1 MNNDEIKETYQK
13 AFFDLLE
20 ERVSDKEPAY
30 DWIVKLY
37 LEIKMKLLKITS
49 KNSKLAM
56 EINNTMDL
64 QLFEQMI
71 RNNAFDGNDFYN
83 LINFVFDMCLKL
95 QSPQRD
101 EDTNNR
107 RNEVLDIMK
116 NGGTYAQI
124 MVKFIKNAN
133 ICIDFIYEDIIN
145 LSREFKLAE
154 NLDKGKN

>member
-107 RNEVLDIMK
+107 RNEALDSMK

-145 LSREFKLAE
+145 LSKEFKIAE
-154 NLDKGKN
+154 NLDKEKN

>member
-37 LEIKMKLLKITS
+37 LEIKMKLLKIIS

-133 ICIDFIYEDIIN
+133 ICIDFIYEDIIK
-145 LSREFKLAE
+145 LSKEFKIAE
-154 NLDKGKN
+154 NLDKEKN

>member
-1 MNNDEIKETYQK
+1 MNNNEIKETYQK

-37 LEIKMKLLKITS
+37 SEIKMKLLKILS

-101 EDTNNR
+101 EDTNNK
-107 RNEVLDIMK
+107 RNEVLDKMK

-145 LSREFKLAE
+145 LSKEFKLAE
-154 NLDKGKN
+154 NLDKEKN

>member
-1 MNNDEIKETYQK
+1 MNNKIKETYQK

-20 ERVSDKEPAY
+20 ERVSNQNPDYE
-30 DWIVKLY
+30 WIVKLY
-37 LEIKMKLLKITS
+37 SEIKMKLLKLLP
-49 KNSKLAM
+49 KNSKLII
-56 EINNTMDL
+56 EINDVMDV

-71 RNNAFDGNDFYN
+71 KNNAFDGNDFNN

-101 EDTNNR
+101 EDTNKK
-107 RNEVLDIMK
+107 RNEILATMR

-133 ICIDFIYEDIIN
+133 ICIDFIYEDIVN
-145 LSREFKLAE
+145 LSKEF
-154 NLDKGKN
+154 NLFDKKN

>member
-37 LEIKMKLLKITS
+37 LEIKIKLLKITS

-145 LSREFKLAE
+145 LSKQAQAYSLIHRL
-154 NLDKGKN
+154 LQ

>member
-1 MNNDEIKETYQK
+1 MNSIKETYQK

-20 ERVSDKEPAY
+20 ERVSDKNPDY

-37 LEIKMKLLKITS
+37 SEIKMKLIKILS
-49 KNSKLAM
+49 EDSKLVI
-56 EINNTMDL
+56 EINNVMDI

-71 RNNAFDGNDFYN
+71 RNNAFDGNDFYK

-101 EDTNNR
+101 NDTIIKR
-107 RNEVLDIMK
+107 DEVLDTLK

-145 LSREFKLAE
+145 LSRS
-154 NLDKGKN
+154 